1 MNRPIR
7 HLLAMTAQLK
17 LRPPVMAAFV
27 MVSAVAAVVGAPRA
41 DVLSLGVEGRANL
54 TPWIAAEGRNVAVA
68 WGATAAGKT
77 DVFVAVSRDGG
88 SSFGAPV
95 RVNAAEGTAR
105 LGGELPPRVAV
116 TADAIVVLW
125 TSRGASTSIE
135 IARSSDGGRTFSP
148 GTSLQAAGAAGDRGW
163 PSLSIGSDGVAHAF
177 WLDHRGLA
185 AARDGGK
192 PAAGKPVGQHGAGHE
207 THDGAA
213 LAQKSAIYHASF
225 GRTASAERSIAPGVC
240 YCCKT
245 ATATGAGGRVDAAW
259 RHVYPGNI
267 RDIAFAS
274 SSDGG
279 QTFSAPSRVSEDGW
293 QIAGCPDDGPAM
305 AVDRKGVVHLVW
317 PTVIGGATPEGALF
331 YATSSDGRSFSPRVR
346 LQTLGSA
353 HPTHPQIAVDG
364 AGRVVVAWDERID
377 GRRVVAARVVSPP
390 PAPHTAPVILTDGE
404 AGQYPVLATS
414 GATTLAAWATG
425 GESSVIKVRR
435 VP

>member
-1 MNRPIR
+1 MAIR
-7 HLLAMTAQLK
+7 LCGVGVLVAGLVSGVTAT
-17 LRPPVMAAFV
+17 
-27 MVSAVAAVVGAPRA
+27 PRA
-41 DVLSLGVEGRANL
+41 EVVSLGVAGRTNL
-54 TPWIAAEGRNVAVA
+54 TPWIAADGKTVAVA

-95 RVNAAEGTAR
+95 RVNALDGTAR

-125 TSRGASTSIE
+125 TSRGTSTSIE
-135 IARSSDGGRTFSP
+135 IARSTDGGRTFSP

-163 PSLSIGSDGVAHAF
+163 PSLSIGADGVAHAF

-185 AARDGGK
+185 TRDATEK
-192 PAAGKPVGQHGAGHE
+192 PAAKPAARHE
-207 THDGAA
+207 THDGVAM
-213 LAQKSAIYHASF
+213 AQKSAIYHASF
-225 GRTASAERSIAPGVC
+225 GKTASAERSIAPGVC

-245 ATATGAGGRVDAAW
+245 ATATGPRGRVYAAW

-279 QTFSAPSRVSEDGW
+279 QTFSPPSRVSEDGW

-353 HPTHPQIAVDG
+353 RPTHPQIAVDG
-364 AGRVVVAWDERID
+364 TGRVVVAWDERID
-377 GRRVVAARVVSPP
+377 GRRVVAARVISPS
-390 PAPHTAPVILTDGE
+390 PAPDTPPVILTDGE

-414 GATTLAAWATG
+414 GSTTLAAWATI
-425 GESSVIKVRR
+425 GESSVIRIRR

>member
-1 MNRPIR
+1 MAIR
-7 HLLAMTAQLK
+7 LSGVGVLAAVLVSG
-17 LRPPVMAAFV
+17 VMATPR
-27 MVSAVAAVVGAPRA
+27 AAVV
-41 DVLSLGVEGRANL
+41 SLGVAGRTNL
-54 TPWIAAEGRNVAVA
+54 TPWIAADGKTVAVA

-88 SSFGAPV
+88 SAFGAPV
-95 RVNAAEGTAR
+95 RVNALEGTAR

-116 TADAIVVLW
+116 TAEAIVVLW
-125 TSRGASTSIE
+125 TSRGTTTSIE
-135 IARSSDGGRTFSP
+135 IARSTDGGKTFSP

-163 PSLSIGSDGVAHAF
+163 PSLSIGPDGVAHAF

-185 AARDGGK
+185 ARDVGKAPTEK
-192 PAAGKPVGQHGAGHE
+192 PAAKPGARHE
-207 THDGAA
+207 THDGVAMA
-213 LAQKSAIYHASF
+213 RKSAIYHASV
-225 GRTASAERSIAPGVC
+225 GKTASAERSIAPGVC
-240 YCCKT
+240 FCCKT
-245 ATATGAGGRVDAAW
+245 ATATGPRGRVYAAW

-279 QTFSAPSRVSEDGW
+279 QTFSPPSRVSEDGW

-305 AVDRKGVVHLVW
+305 AVDRRGVVHLVW

-364 AGRVVVAWDERID
+364 TGRVVVAWDERID
-377 GRRVVAARVVSPP
+377 GQRVVAARVIS
-390 PAPHTAPVILTDGE
+390 PAPAPDTPPVILTDGE

-414 GATTLAAWATG
+414 GSTTLAAWATV
-425 GESSVIKVRR
+425 GESSVIRIRR